1 MKKLSVLLVA
11 AAVALSASAGVNYK
25 ITNDKKVN
33 AKEVKAKAGIRQSNK
48 INRGS
53 DIAVVGTQLKA
64 MDWQVRPA
72 SHMLRGENDITWDFE
87 NMDQLADWMV
97 LDNDGDGYN
106 WEYWSNAGLET
117 GLYTTHSG
125 DGVMVSAS
133 YVNDPTTGGG
143 TPLTPDNWL
152 ISPVMTLGKSVS
164 FWACGQ
170 DANYAAE
177 KFGLFVCIGNPEN
190 VNDFVQVGATK
201 TATGTM
207 TQYTFDL
214 SEYAGQ
220 EGCFAIRHFNVTD
233 MFYLNVDDIT
243 MSNDEVVP
251 EPEPETPMVITEI
264 PEGCQIYTYARNS
277 GCIYYSWLFGIGCQA
292 TDGDFVVAFDAQN
305 GEVYIQNPSWWH
317 DGNNTWVK
325 GTYTYG
331 EDGVFITIPTG
342 QYLAWY
348 EDYGY
353 GIQLVWGSSYVY
365 TDTDPDTGEEGYY
378 MGTAIDDRTTE
389 INFMLGDDCIYLL
402 GTEGDINAE
411 FPEWGNATGLMTIY
425 SDDQSWTSFEIANR
439 DEYGYELPF
448 GELKVMAQGPTQ
460 PQNPTADEW
469 YDCGDESG
477 YSRFYFTLPTKDVN
491 GLFLY
496 PENLSFSIYVD
507 NGNGPEV
514 FTFDEATYYYDIE
527 GMGDMTVIPY
537 EIYSSGYD
545 FHNSYVYFYRTNVE
559 GFEPLFTDNIGI
571 QVYYTV
577 DGVTNASDIVWLYDT
592 HVAVD
597 EVNAGKTVA
606 NVRYFNVAGQEMAQ
620 PEGMTIQV
628 TTYTDGTKSAVKV
641 VK

>member
-53 DIAVVGTQLKA
+53 DIAVVGTPLQAFVKGNF
-64 MDWQVRPA
+64 VPA
-72 SHMLRGENDITWDFE
+72 SPAIKATSQVMWDFE
-87 NMDQLADWMV
+87 TEDQLEGWQVIDADY
-97 LDNDGDGYN
+97 DGYC
-106 WEYWSNAGLET
+106 WEYSNSEGMVA
-117 GLYTTHSG
+117 HSG
-125 DGVMVSAS
+125 TGVIASAS
-133 YVNDPTTGGG
+133 YQNDPSGNGG
-143 TPLTPDNWL
+143 TALTPDNWL
-152 ISPVMTLGKSVS
+152 ITPQMDLGGVLS
-164 FWACGQ
+164 FYACGQ
-170 DANYAAE
+170 DPSYAAE
-177 KFGLFVCIGNPEN
+177 VFAVYLAVGEPETTD
-190 VNDFVQVGATK
+190 DFVKISADIT
-201 TATGTM
+201 TNGTM
-207 TQYTFDL
+207 KLYTIDLTQY
-214 SEYAGQ
+214 EGQ
-220 EGCFAIRHFNVTD
+220 TGCIAFRHYNVTD
-233 MFYLNVDDIT
+233 MFRLNIDDVAMT
-243 MSNDEVVP
+243 YGGDVP
-251 EPEPETPMVITEI
+251 TPDPEPETPVVITEI

-342 QYLAWY
+342 QYLAWD

-559 GFEPLFTDNIGI
+559 GYEPLFTDNIGI